1 MKITA
6 ALIGA
11 IAVLLFVAM
20 IVSAEWD
27 LPPVANQQTG
37 YRGTAMVQIG
47 DIERM
52 RDYEAT
58 NQVPEPPWEL
68 DTSGPRASEVY
79 ENVPLL
85 GHLSEDQ
92 FTRLMTAITEWVSPE
107 EGCNYC
113 HNPENLASDEVYTKV
128 VARRMLEM
136 NWAINSEWSDDHVA
150 PAGVTC
156 YTCHR
161 GLAVPANIWFNEE
174 EPRPSV
180 GWAGYTAGQ
189 NTVAVGLTSMNTDPY
204 SALLEGDGEIRVEG
218 PTALPT
224 GNEATIQQTERTYS
238 LMIHMSESLGVNCT
252 FCHNTRGFQDWQS
265 STPQRMTAFHGIQMV
280 RELNNEYLNPLQ
292 SVFPPDRLG
301 PLGDV
306 AKVNCATCHQGVS
319 KPLLGANMLQDYPSL
334 AEPNPEQTSSR

>member
-1 MKITA
+1 MKIA
-6 ALIGA
+6 ATLIGA
-11 IAVLLFVAM
+11 IGALLFVAM
-20 IVSAEWD
+20 IVSAGWD
-27 LPPVANQQTG
+27 LPPVENQQTG
-37 YRGTAMVQIG
+37 YRGTAMAQIG
-47 DIERM
+47 DMERI
-52 RDYEAT
+52 RDYVEI
-58 NQVPEPPWEL
+58 NQIPEPPWEL

-79 ENVPLL
+79 ENVQVL
-85 GHLSEDQ
+85 GDLSEDQ

-107 EGCNYC
+107 QGCAYC
-113 HNPENLASDEVYTKV
+113 HNEENLADDSVYTKIV
-128 VARRMLEM
+128 SRRMIEM
-136 NWAINSEWSDDHVA
+136 TQQINSNWTDHVA
-150 PAGVTC
+150 QVGATC

-161 GLAVPANIWFNEE
+161 GQPVPANIWFNEE
-174 EPRPSV
+174 EPQPSV

-218 PTALPT
+218 PTVLPT

-280 RELNNEYLNPLQ
+280 RELNNDYLNPLQ
-292 SVFPPDRLG
+292 PVFPPERLG

-334 AEPNPEQTSSR
+334 AAPGSQ